1 MAGSIGPR
9 FLSAARRVLD
19 IGRLVSAASAC
30 SDKGPAGRMSG
41 SLSIQKLRQPGG
53 ILYCIFLVTYLHSEN
68 QKLS

>member
-30 SDKGPAGRMSG
+30 SDKGPAGRM
-41 SLSIQKLRQPGG
+41 GG
-53 ILYCIFLVTYLHSEN
+53 
-68 QKLS
+68 